1 MGILPA
7 EAFAVR
13 YTVHTLKGYTPFQMV
28 FVRGMTLP
36 IKNTVNWKLIRQRKQ
51 AQTNYDNVHKNN
63 NIVDHDFQVGD
74 RFLLINNALYKYDAK
89 YTNVAKMV

>member
-36 IKNTVNWKLIRQRKQ
+36 IKNTVNWKLIRQHKQ
-51 AQTNYDNVHKNN
+51 AQTKSISCLKGRSKRRPPCYVSK
-63 NIVDHDFQVGD
+63 VELSP
-74 RFLLINNALYKYDAK
+74 RRSLY
-89 YTNVAKMV
+89 TRS